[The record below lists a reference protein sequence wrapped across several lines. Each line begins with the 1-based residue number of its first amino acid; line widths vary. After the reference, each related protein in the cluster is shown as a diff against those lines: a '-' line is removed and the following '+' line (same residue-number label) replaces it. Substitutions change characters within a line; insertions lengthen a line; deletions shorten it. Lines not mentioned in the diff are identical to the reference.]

1 MTKKTVKNIVILVVI
16 ALIVV
21 YSFYVI
27 IEKNGSGKSD
37 SKTKSDVEKLADR
50 NLDEDYPDT
59 PKGVVDYYSQIIT
72 CLYEGGYSEDE
83 MKELAKQAH
92 KLMDDELASRN
103 EFDDYYK
110 NLRDDVESYKADE
123 KKISSYLI
131 ESGDDV
137 KYKDFQERKYS
148 FVDCIYYTKGKEGT
162 AKVPEEY
169 TLRMDK
175 DGKWKILY
183 WKMVNKNEK

>member
-1 MTKKTVKNIVILVVI
+1 M
-16 ALIVV
+16 
-21 YSFYVI
+21 
-27 IEKNGSGKSD
+27 
-37 SKTKSDVEKLADR
+37 
-50 NLDEDYPDT
+50 
-59 PKGVVDYYSQIIT
+59 DYYSQIIT

-110 NLRDDVESYKADE
+110 NLREDVESYKADE
-123 KKISSYLI
+123 KKISSYLV